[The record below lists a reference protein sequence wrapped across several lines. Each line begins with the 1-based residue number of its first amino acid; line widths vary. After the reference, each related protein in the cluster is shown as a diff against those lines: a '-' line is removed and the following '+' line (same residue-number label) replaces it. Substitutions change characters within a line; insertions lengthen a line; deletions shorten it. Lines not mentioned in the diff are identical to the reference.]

1 MGTRHTQFKMLLFW
15 RARACILAAES
26 SRARDILLRI
36 KGDVVCFVATD
47 VGSCNAGCVYLAS
60 ESQLGAQQPTIATIR
75 QRKKMES
82 SLIRL
87 LLVDVSMMNEN
98 LAENR
103 ARTGNLMWR
112 DE

>member
-1 MGTRHTQFKMLLFW
+1 
-15 RARACILAAES
+15 
-26 SRARDILLRI
+26 
-36 KGDVVCFVATD
+36 
-47 VGSCNAGCVYLAS
+47 
-60 ESQLGAQQPTIATIR
+60 
-75 QRKKMES
+75 MES